1 MSASSAASSNLRTA
15 RLKSRFPTS
24 CCRIT
29 ASNPAFLNMSA
40 MEAASLDG
48 LGSLAAFWYAE
59 LPTTKATR
67 FSALAAKLV
76 ANNNTTLRN
85 SADIHRLIGQAPA
98 QTMPMQPLEVAPP
111 LFAQILL
118 LFQAKNLAD
127 IEKAYCDGN
136 HQAAYRSLGGPK
148 RP

>member
-1 MSASSAASSNLRTA
+1 
-15 RLKSRFPTS
+15 
-24 CCRIT
+24 
-29 ASNPAFLNMSA
+29 MSA
-40 MEAASLDG
+40 MEAASLEG

-98 QTMPMQPLEVAPP
+98 SSETRTDYAN
-111 LFAQILL
+111 ATT
-118 LFQAKNLAD
+118 
-127 IEKAYCDGN
+127 GGR
-136 HQAAYRSLGGPK
+136 AATFSRDKTLNVTTIS
-148 RP
+148 REESS